1 MRSNRRAGFTL
12 IELLVVISIIAVLI
26 ALLLPA
32 VQSAR
37 ASARRMQCASNLK
50 QIGIAIHNYESS
62 WGVLPPPSLLVVGS
76 RNFAASDGWSA
87 LARLLPFLEQKNL
100 FDAINFSTGYDGSP
114 NLTIASTVVAGYTCP
129 SEVNPPTF
137 VVPAGS
143 AAGDDVIVPDGDA
156 STAMPGLGL
165 AATTNYAVSMG
176 DWFVWGGFGLPGNRS
191 AFAPNR
197 SRRLSEF
204 TDGLGTTLL
213 VSEVKSLQY
222 QLTECGGQLVRMSP
236 RNVPGTDIP
245 ADRRSIVRDENAC
258 VSSRFG
264 HGLWVAGGVAQ
275 TGFTT
280 AKTPNSVVASVLS
293 NGQDA
298 DVVSTRESLGGPTY
312 AAVVSRS
319 YHEGGVNALFG
330 DGSVRHISN
339 SIEENL
345 WRALGSKSGGEVVD
359 QGGY

>member
-1 MRSNRRAGFTL
+1 MRSHRRAGLTL
-12 IELLVVISIIAVLI
+12 VELLVVIFIIALLI
-26 ALLLPA
+26 AFLLPA

-37 ASARRMQCASNLK
+37 ASARRIQCASNLK

-62 WGVLPPPSLLVVGS
+62 WGVLPPPSLLVVGT
-76 RNFAASDGWSA
+76 RNVPVADGWSA
-87 LARLLPFLEQKNL
+87 QARLLPFLERSNL
-100 FDAINFSTGYDGSP
+100 FNGINFSSGYDRSP
-114 NLTIASTVVAGYTCP
+114 NLTVAATVVAGYSCP
-129 SEVNPPTF
+129 SEVNPSTF
-137 VVPAGS
+137 QVPVEATPVISAIAPSDGLAG
-143 AAGDDVIVPDGDA
+143 A
-156 STAMPGLGL
+156 SPGLTL

-176 DWFVWGGFGLPGNRS
+176 DWFVWGGFGLPTNRS
-191 AFAPNR
+191 AFAPNQ

-204 TDGLGTTLL
+204 TDGLGVTLL
-213 VSEVKSLQY
+213 VGEVKSLQF

-236 RNVPGTDIP
+236 RNVPGTDVP

-258 VSSRFG
+258 VTSRFG

-280 AKTPNSVVASVLS
+280 AMTPNSVVASVLS
-293 NGQDA
+293 NGRDA

-319 YHEGGVNALFG
+319 YHEGGVNSLFG

-339 SIEENL
+339 SIEGNL

>member
-12 IELLVVISIIAVLI
+12 IELLVVIFIIAVLI
-26 ALLLPA
+26 AFLLPA

-37 ASARRMQCASNLK
+37 ASARRVQCASNLR

-62 WGVLPPPSLLVVGS
+62 WGVLPPPSLMVVGT
-76 RNFAASDGWSA
+76 RNVPVADGWSA
-87 LARLLPFLEQKNL
+87 LTRILPFLERSNL
-100 FDAINFSTGYDGSP
+100 FNTINFSSGYDRSP
-114 NLTIASTVVAGYTCP
+114 NLTIASTVVDGYTCP

-137 VVPAGS
+137 VV
-143 AAGDDVIVPDGDA
+143 AAGVIPTAGAMAPGGEA
-156 STAMPGLGL
+156 SAGASELSS
-165 AATTNYAVSMG
+165 AATTNYALSMG
-176 DWFVWGGFGLPGNRS
+176 DWFVWGGFGLPANRS

-204 TDGLGTTLL
+204 SDGLGVTLL
-213 VSEVKSLQY
+213 VGEVKSLQY

-236 RNVPGTDIP
+236 RNVPGTDVP
-245 ADRRSIVRDENAC
+245 ADKRSIVRDENAC
-258 VSSRFG
+258 IPSRYG

-280 AKTPNSVVASVLS
+280 AMTPNSVIASVLS
-293 NGQDA
+293 NGRDA
-298 DVVSTRESLGGPTY
+298 DIVSTRESLGGPTY

-319 YHEGGVNALFG
+319 YHEGGVNSLFG

-339 SIEENL
+339 TIEENL